1 MAPADRLVTAL
12 DGLASGYTFESKIT
26 VGGKVATLAKGR
38 WVGGASEFDVESNG
52 TSIRYRALPPRSWV
66 LEPGSDW
73 VELDAAI
80 GGGDPLD
87 ALRRPTAV
95 EVISDVAGRVELRA
109 TYPAAALGSSGDASV
124 TVAITLA
131 ADGTVSA
138 RYTTGSGTGQA
149 ASETVLRPAPGQ
161 QPIGVPSPVATG

>member
-1 MAPADRLVTAL
+1 VTPVDRLVRAL
-12 DGLASGYTFESKIT
+12 DDLASGYTFESKIT

-52 TSIRYRALPPRSWV
+52 TSIKYRALPPRSWV
-66 LEPGSDW
+66 LESGSDW

-95 EVISDVAGRVELRA
+95 EVMSDVAGRVELRA
-109 TYPAAALGSSGDASV
+109 TYPAAAFGSSGDTSV
-124 TVAITLA
+124 AVTITLA
-131 ADGTVSA
+131 ADGSVSA

-149 ASETVLRPAPGQ
+149 ASETVLRPASGQ
-161 QPIGVPSPVATG
+161 EPIGAPSPVATG